1 MQSSQLILVIEDEE
15 SVQEAIVAALESEG
29 MSVLTAS
36 DGEEGLSRLRS
47 ERPDLVL
54 LDLMLPKIGGMD
66 VCTAIR
72 EHSEV
77 PIVMLTGLAAE
88 DDRVEGLTRGA
99 DDYITKPFRARELTA
114 RVRAVLRRSH
124 HWSSDDRELLEV
136 GNLSIRPA
144 AREVLLGGKRIS
156 LTPKEFDLLEYLA
169 RNAGS
174 VVPRERILDR
184 VWGEDEYIDPR
195 TLDVHIRW
203 LREKLE
209 EAPSSPEHLLTV
221 RGEGYR
227 LVDE

>member
-1 MQSSQLILVIEDEE
+1 MAELILVVEDEE
-15 SVQEAIVAALESEG
+15 SVQEAIVAALQASG
-29 MSVLTAS
+29 FRVITAS
-36 DGEEGLSRLRS
+36 DGEEGLERLHA
-47 ERPDLVL
+47 ERPDLVM

-66 VCTAIR
+66 VCTLIR
-72 EHSEV
+72 EQSEV

-99 DDYITKPFRARELTA
+99 DDYITKPFRARELGA
-114 RVRAVLRRSH
+114 RVRAVLRRSP
-124 HWSSDDRELLEV
+124 HWSSDDRQLIEV
-136 GNLSIRPA
+136 DDIEIRPA
-144 AREVLLGGKRIS
+144 AREVRLRGEVVK

-169 RNAGS
+169 RNAGN

-209 EAPSSPEHLLTV
+209 DEPSNPKRLLTV

-227 LVDE
+227 LVEV